1 MISVRRAGCL
11 GLLLCVSS
19 LTAVPVM
26 AQVRMRAGKGIAA
39 KKAPGRVGP
48 PGSRLDMLERMTP
61 EQQERFLNSLPAQ
74 RRAQAREML
83 SNWRDMSP
91 EEKARARQSLGEF
104 SGLAPERQRRIRIL
118 YGEFNG
124 LPAERQP
131 VLRDELK
138 ELRAMERPARV
149 TRFTSKEFRRKYSL
163 DERRVLQELSNLLPP
178 LDAFETESAEQQD
191 QDQDE

>member
-19 LTAVPVM
+19 LTALPAM

-39 KKAPGRVGP
+39 KKAPGRAGP
-48 PGSRLDMLERMTP
+48 PAGSRLDMLERMTP
-61 EQQERFLNSLPAQ
+61 EQQERFLNSLPEQ

-83 SNWRDMSP
+83 GKWRDMSP
-91 EEKARARQSLGEF
+91 EEKSRARQSLGEF
-104 SGLAPERQRRIRIL
+104 SGLAPDRQRRIRIL

-124 LPAERQP
+124 MPADRQP

-149 TRFTSKEFRRKYSL
+149 TRFTSKEFRRKYSV
-163 DERRVLQELSNLLPP
+163 DERRVLRELSNLLPA
-178 LDAFETESAEQQD
+178 LDAAEPEGAEQQD
-191 QDQDE
+191 QDE